1 MKTFTFQWFTSL
13 RSAALNP
20 SSRRSVAVMIA
31 AAALAGCASFT
42 PDGGFSA
49 VEQSTKKTIG
59 KEVTWARSDADRRA
73 IDARVREL
81 LQKPLSIDDAAQIAL
96 LNNRGLQASFFELGI
111 SEADFVGAG
120 RLPNPHF
127 TMTRARVNDE
137 YTIEQALT
145 FNIFSLIAIP
155 LRTEMEKRRFEQTQ
169 RMIAMEVLRLAADT
183 RKAYILAVSAEE
195 NSRYMEKVKTVA
207 ESSAELARRMASVGN
222 FNKLSQAREQG
233 FYADAA
239 LNHARAAQNQVS
251 AREKLTRLIGLW
263 GNDIQFK
270 LPERLP
276 DLPMAPDDLPNVEQ
290 QALSQRLDV
299 QAMRLS
305 TESLA
310 KNLGLSKATRFIN
323 VLEIGPVR
331 ILEGRKSD
339 PYKKGFEVSLEIPI
353 FDWGSAKVAKSESLY
368 MQSVNSLAEAA
379 INARSE
385 VREAYLGYRV
395 NYDIAKH
402 YRDEVVPIR
411 KRIADENLL
420 RYNGMIIG
428 VFELLADARAQI
440 TSVNGYIDALRDF
453 WLAKADLDMAMIGKP
468 NMTPASAGATA
479 TAAAAG
485 H

>member
-145 FNIFSLIAIP
+145 FNIFSLITIP

-251 AREKLTRLIGLW
+251 AREKLTRLMGLW
-263 GNDIQFK
+263 GDDIKFK

-276 DLPMAPDDLPNVEQ
+276 DLPTTPDDLPNVEQ

>member
-1 MKTFTFQWFTSL
+1 MKTLSFQMFTIF
-13 RSAALNP
+13 
-20 SSRRSVAVMIA
+20 SSSSCRNIAVMITT
-31 AAALAGCASFT
+31 AALAGCASFT
-42 PDGGFSA
+42 PDGGFSSI
-49 VEQSTKKTIG
+49 EQSTKKTIG
-59 KEVTWARSDADRRA
+59 KDVAWSRSDTDRGA
-73 IDARVREL
+73 IDSRVREL
-81 LQKPLSIDDAAQIAL
+81 LKKPLSVDDAVQIAL

-111 SEADFVGAG
+111 SEANLVQAG
-120 RLPNPHF
+120 ELPNPHF
-127 TMTRARVNDE
+127 SMLRARNNQD
-137 YTIEQALT
+137 YKIEQMLT
-145 FNIFSLIAIP
+145 FNIFALVTMPIA
-155 LRTEMEKRRFEQTQ
+155 TEMEKRRFQQTQ
-169 RMIAMEVLRLAADT
+169 RMVSMEVLQLSSEA

-195 NSRYMEKVKTVA
+195 NMRYMGMVKSVA

-233 FYADAA
+233 FYADTA
-239 LNHARAAQNQVS
+239 LSHARAAQNQVGT
-251 AREKLTRLIGLW
+251 RERLTRLLGLW
-263 GNDIQFK
+263 GEDANFK

-276 DLPMAPDDLPNVEQ
+276 DLPSSPDDLPNVEQ
-290 QALSQRLDV
+290 QALAQRLDV
-299 QAMRLS
+299 QAMRLG

-310 KNLGLSKATRFIN
+310 KNLGLSKVTRFIN
-323 VLEIGPVR
+323 VLEIGPARV
-331 ILEGRKSD
+331 LEGARSD

-353 FDWGSAKVAKSESLY
+353 FNWGTAKVAKSESLY
-368 MQSVNSLAEAA
+368 MQSVNSLAQAA

-385 VREAYLGYRV
+385 VREAYQGYRV

-468 NMTPASAGATA
+468 NMTPANANAMATA
-479 TAAAAG
+479 DAAG